1 MKRDDSMTEREE
13 RRDAYHYFA
22 QDGSSWIAREAVT
35 GDLNDLV
42 ALDDIAKSVPWGRD
56 AIASFIG
63 CVPGV
68 FILFPSN
75 RVGLTLGGPVGF
87 VIARWVGDECEIMSI
102 GVHPQYRRLGLGR
115 MLMETVRRTALV
127 HGKMLWLE
135 YCEGCRSSGKRPY
148 MYSQYCELFRRNMR
162 KNQATMTIP
171 RTPGERVEVDWAGK
185 TGSLKDPVTGDIIP
199 VYIFVAAMSYSQYCY
214 AEGFLNMD
222 LESWI
227 DAHIHLFEFLGGV
240 PKTVVPDN
248 LKTGVTKVFW
258 VEPEIQKNY
267 QEMAEHYNTFI
278 MPARVKRPRDK
289 SVAEGAV
296 GKFANTLLGKV
307 RNQTFFTVEEFNETL
322 IHYLDSYNSHQFQKK
337 LGSRATLFAEEIDL
351 LTPLPKQRYELATW
365 RTATVQP
372 NYHVAVHKMFYSV
385 PFQYISKKLQVK
397 TTRSMVE
404 IYDGDTRICSHLRL
418 EGRSGQYRTRPEHMP
433 DKHQKYLQ
441 WDEKRFMNWAAQ
453 YGPSTEAVIRALLAS
468 HAIPQHGFRG
478 CLAILKLPGKHEG
491 RWDDRHIRS
500 SAPRRA
506 TMRRRRLSRRP
517 HRPSTSRKKGLSVSR

>member
-1 MKRDDSMTEREE
+1 MSHHLLVEFFCEEGHGMTKYREVLRMSAGGFSQRVIASTLSISRNTVASTLKR
-13 RRDAYHYFA
+13 
-22 QDGSSWIAREAVT
+22 AREQNLDWEAVEQQR
-35 GDLNDLV
+35 LSEK
-42 ALDDIAKSVPWGRD
+42 DIANL
-56 AIASFIG
+56 
-63 CVPGV
+63 
-68 FILFPSN
+68 LFPDRKKESPYQIPDFEYMAKE
-75 RVGLTLGGPVGF
+75 LKKT
-87 VIARWVGDECEIMSI
+87 
-102 GVHPQYRRLGLGR
+102 GVSLQ
-115 MLMETVRRTALV
+115 
-127 HGKMLWLE
+127 MLWLE

-258 VEPEIQKNY
+258 VEPEIQNNY

-491 RWDDRHIRS
+491 TILEQ
-500 SAPRRA
+500 ACA
-506 TMRRRRLSRRP
+506 KALTLSQ
-517 HRPSTSRKKGLSVSR
+517 RPSYKVVKRIYKTIKEQPATESAHPSEAHAFIRNLGKE